1 MLPGMKIGIDLRT
14 GLQRRLSAWKN
25 WDDPSP
31 GDLTYGV
38 ELEGSP
44 EMVVR
49 IGSAKLFRS
58 GLWNGNGF
66 SGSQDYMSNPIYDH
80 DFVWNENEAYY
91 IFFLKNKSVMSTIVL
106 NQTQS
111 LSKRY
116 RWNPETQTWKLFS
129 MRPRDEC
136 DIYGV
141 CGSNGNCDISKSP
154 FCQCLTGFR
163 MIWSKKWN
171 SSQDSGGCL
180 REPLNCKS
188 GDGFIR
194 INNVHTPDTT
204 NSWVNSIMNL
214 KECRAGA

>member
-111 LSKRY
+111 LSKRVQNDLVQKMELIA
-116 RWNPETQTWKLFS
+116 RFRRVFTGAIELNVGLVLEELFLHS
-129 MRPRDEC
+129 YTNLDVTR
-136 DIYGV
+136 G
-141 CGSNGNCDISKSP
+141 GS
-154 FCQCLTGFR
+154 
-163 MIWSKKWN
+163 
-171 SSQDSGGCL
+171 GCAMWF
-180 REPLNCKS
+180 
-188 GDGFIR
+188 GD
-194 INNVHTPDTT
+194 
-204 NSWVNSIMNL
+204 
-214 KECRAGA
+214 